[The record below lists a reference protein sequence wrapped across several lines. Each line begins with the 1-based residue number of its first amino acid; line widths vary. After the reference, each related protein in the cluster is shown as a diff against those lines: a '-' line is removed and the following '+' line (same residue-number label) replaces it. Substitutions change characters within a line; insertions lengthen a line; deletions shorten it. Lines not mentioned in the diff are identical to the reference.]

1 MEIELPNDFKEL
13 LKSLE
18 DNGVQYL
25 VIGGYAVIMHGHPR
39 FTADLDLAVSSDV
52 LNAERLVKVLE
63 DFGFAGPTLK
73 PSLFTNPRSLV
84 RLGVEPVKIEIL
96 NYLEGAE
103 FDEALLRAETR
114 HVEDISVSLISLPD
128 LLANKTA
135 VGRPQDLVDVIKL
148 REVNSDQLKT
158 K

>member
-1 MEIELPNDFKEL
+1 MEVELPNDFKEL
-13 LKSLE
+13 LRSLE

-39 FTADLDLAVSSDV
+39 FTADLDLAVSSDAI
-52 LNAERLVKVLE
+52 NADKLVKVLE

-73 PSLFTNPRSLV
+73 ASLFTSPRSLV

-103 FDEALLRAETR
+103 FDKAIQRAETR
-114 HVEDISVSLISLPD
+114 RIENTSVKLISLTD
-128 LLANKTA
+128 LIANKTA

-148 REVNSDQLKT
+148 KEVNSIN
-158 K
+158 

>member
-18 DNGVQYL
+18 DKDVRYL

-39 FTADLDLAVSSDV
+39 FTADLDLVVSSDE

-63 DFGFAGPTLK
+63 DLGFAGPTLK
-73 PSLFTNPRSLV
+73 PSLFTSPRSLV

-96 NYLEGAE
+96 NYLEGTKFE
-103 FDEALLRAETR
+103 EALERAETR
-114 HVEDISVSLISLPD
+114 SVDGIGVKLISLTD
-128 LLANKTA
+128 LLANKEA
-135 VGRPQDLVDVIKL
+135 VGRPQDLVDVLKL
-148 REVNSDQLKT
+148 REVNSDQPKT